1 MPADERYDVAHERNK
16 RTSADKPG
24 CYNRGPFA
32 KGYYAITREY
42 FPDGKFAF
50 KQVFIKTEWKAYP
63 RCPNHYYD
71 ECKGCKWSQDGC

>member
-24 CYNRGPFA
+24 CYNRGPFG

-50 KQVFIKTEWKAYP
+50 KQVFIETDWIKYA
-63 RCPNHYYD
+63 RCPNHHYT
-71 ECKGCKWSQDGC
+71 ECKGCKHGEDGC